1 VHRRGGGARASKPLR
16 CARTARRRLASA
28 LHYAGY
34 TVPEAAERMGH
45 EPALHVETYAHV
57 IKQIKGTRY
66 DDLNGCQGFR
76 GVPRGFRKRR

>member
-1 VHRRGGGARASKPLR
+1 
-16 CARTARRRLASA
+16 
-28 LHYAGY
+28 
-34 TVPEAAERMGH
+34 MGH